1 MTCELVVALAGFDL
15 RFLEVYRDRLK
26 GVQILLSNSQ
36 AGKAEKFSKSRKKFL
51 ATKYHPFS
59 RSLYSL
65 LLGRAGRNFSQPRAH
80 LLVHLCISIF
90 TSPRIL
96 LMSNATVNAAD

>member
-1 MTCELVVALAGFDL
+1 MALAGFDL

-51 ATKYHPFS
+51 ATTYKPFS
-59 RSLYSL
+59 RSLYCVTVSVQVCNVL
-65 LLGRAGRNFSQPRAH
+65 HATFDDVL
-80 LLVHLCISIF
+80 
-90 TSPRIL
+90 TSAVCWFR
-96 LMSNATVNAAD
+96 